1 MDFSES
7 TKVVYDRI
15 QKLEPENVSKII
27 GYLLLQDHGE
37 REMIRL
43 AFSPDNAIHS
53 LITKAKSELGLSKPA
68 VSVNMLPH
76 VNSTPTVN
84 IQSVTEI
91 PLQFTPFSPASAPA
105 LSPRSSL
112 RIASPYWES
121 QVPVGHVPDDFHLI
135 KQVRHLGLED
145 PAEFANSSGSEFMG
159 SYYFPE
165 AAICA
170 KSSRRSP
177 SLPDFPVK
185 ICHYFNKGFCKHGNN
200 CRYFHG
206 HPMPESFSQHFN
218 ASYNE
223 IGYEDHAF
231 IQGSLDKLELE
242 LTDLL
247 KSRGG
252 MPVSIAS
259 LPMLYYEKYGKTLQA
274 EGYLTESQRH
284 GKAGFSLS
292 KLLSRLKNSICLID
306 RPHGQHSVILAEDA
320 QKYLEFTIERSD
332 LGVNSGSRQIYLTF
346 PAESV
351 FTEQDVSHYFN
362 HFGPVQDVR
371 IPCQQKRM
379 FGFVTFVFA
388 ETAKQ
393 VLAKGNPHFICNARV
408 LVKPY
413 KEKSRLFDRRYME
426 KMQNLAFNYN
436 QHLMEGESDIQSMPR
451 SCDNSRFLGKEVI
464 QEHETAL
471 ELERRRFAE
480 FHIAPK
486 ALAHPVYFGHS
497 MDQLNPSEG
506 HEEPAQSP
514 SADHINHFLDYVQN
528 GSSNTSKMSLRVTNC
543 NDQDS
548 SPGINL
554 PDSPFASAIGTGIS
568 TAT

>member
-7 TKVVYDRI
+7 TKVVYNRI

-53 LITKAKSELGLSKPA
+53 LIAKAKSELGLSKPA
-68 VSVNMLPH
+68 VSVNKLAH
-76 VNSTPTVN
+76 VNSAPTVS
-84 IQSVTEI
+84 IQSAAEI
-91 PLQFTPFSPASAPA
+91 PVQFTPFSPASAPA
-105 LSPRSSL
+105 LSPPSSL
-112 RIASPYWES
+112 RITSPYWES
-121 QVPVGHVPDDFHLI
+121 QVPGGHVPDDFHLI
-135 KQVRHLGLED
+135 NQVRHLGLED
-145 PAEFANSSGSEFMG
+145 PAEFANFSGSEFMG

-206 HPMPESFSQHFN
+206 HLMPESFSQHFN
-218 ASYNE
+218 ANYNE
-223 IGYEDHAF
+223 IGNDDHAF
-231 IQGSLDKLELE
+231 IQGSLDKLEME
-242 LTDLL
+242 LAELL

-259 LPMLYYEKYGKTLQA
+259 LPMLYYEKYGRTLQA

-292 KLLSRLKNSICLID
+292 KLLSRLKSSICLID

-320 QKYLEFTIERSD
+320 QKYLDYTIERCD
-332 LGVNSGSRQIYLTF
+332 PGVNSGSRQIYLTF

-362 HFGPVQDVR
+362 NFGPVQDVR

-426 KMQNLAFNYN
+426 KMQNLTFNYN
-436 QHLMEGESDIQSMPR
+436 QHLIEGETDIQSMPR
-451 SCDNSRFLGKEVI
+451 SCDNSRFLRKEVI

-471 ELERRRFAE
+471 EFERRRFAE
-480 FHIAPK
+480 FHMAPK
-486 ALAHPVYFGHS
+486 ALARPVYFGHL

-506 HEEPAQSP
+506 HEEPAVSP
-514 SADHINHFLDYVQN
+514 PADHFNHFLDFVQN
-528 GSSNTSKMSLRVTNC
+528 GSSNTSKISLRVTNC
-543 NDQDS
+543 TEQDS
-548 SPGINL
+548 SQGINL
-554 PDSPFASAIGTGIS
+554 PDSPFASTIGTGIS
-568 TAT
+568 TVT